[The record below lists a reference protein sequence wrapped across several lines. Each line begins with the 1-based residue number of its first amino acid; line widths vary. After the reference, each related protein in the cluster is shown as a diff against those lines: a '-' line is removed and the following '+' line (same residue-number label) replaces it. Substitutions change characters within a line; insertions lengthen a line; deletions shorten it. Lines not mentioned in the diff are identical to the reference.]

1 MIYRI
6 FFSVLM
12 AALIITAGGISGP
25 ANGGQT
31 EDKALILAAS
41 DSTFEGQLTVKEA
54 DGVFLVRSEDGT
66 KKRFTLNKNTTVS
79 RNGKPASY
87 KDLRSRD
94 RLRVT
99 YTSDF
104 VVIEIQATGS

>member
-6 FFSVLM
+6 FFSLLTAVF
-12 AALIITAGGISGP
+12 IITAGLISAP
-25 ANGGQT
+25 ARGDQIT
-31 EDKALILAAS
+31 DTSPKLAAS
-41 DSTFEGQLTVKEA
+41 ERTFEGLLAVKEA

-66 KKRFTLNKNTTVS
+66 KKRFTLNKSTTIT
-79 RNGKPASY
+79 RNGKSAVY
-87 KDLRSRD
+87 RDLRSRD
-94 RLRVT
+94 QIRVI